1 MILGG
6 MLFPIY
12 GIIVIFIGIILLF
25 LLGYIIRLNIRLN
38 RLHKKY
44 DFFMQGA
51 SGQSIE
57 YKLQE
62 EVRYLYGLKDIV
74 QKIQDEQQAILSIQN
89 HCFCKIGLKKY
100 DAFDNMGNQLS
111 FAITLLNKKNDG
123 FCLSSIYGRN
133 ESRVFAK
140 PIINGTCTY
149 SMSDEE
155 KDSLSQALQHEE

>member
-1 MILGG
+1 M
-6 MLFPIY
+6 
-12 GIIVIFIGIILLF
+12 
-25 LLGYIIRLNIRLN
+25 
-38 RLHKKY
+38 
-44 DFFMQGA
+44 
-51 SGQSIE
+51 
-57 YKLQE
+57 
-62 EVRYLYGLKDIV
+62 
-74 QKIQDEQQAILSIQN
+74 
-89 HCFCKIGLKKY
+89 KKY
-100 DAFDNMGNQLS
+100 DAFDNMENQLS

>member
-6 MLFPIY
+6 MWFPIY

-62 EVRYLYGLKDIV
+62 EVRHLYGLKDIV

-111 FAITLLNKKNDG
+111 FAITLLNKKMM
-123 FCLSSIYGRN
+123 
-133 ESRVFAK
+133 VFVYLVYMAEM
-140 PIINGTCTY
+140 NQEFLLNLLL
-149 SMSDEE
+149 M
-155 KDSLSQALQHEE
+155 ALVHIV